1 MKLRVLA
8 ASLTLVC
15 GGHAAT
21 PAAEDTTVERR
32 IHAPSPGGDGVYG
45 RFDGSLDF
53 GVSAGVELEDEEP
66 RAVLRISGHYWW
78 TAGAY
83 LRYSDGFGGN
93 DRRPLRVL
101 STGIDLR
108 PLFLPR
114 FALDLQ
120 QGPAFVDLLLDS
132 LSLSAGA
139 YLARPDDAAFADE
152 RGFDLG
158 VGGGVPL
165 LAEASGPWLEA
176 RAERRFADRADGA
189 WLFTLSVAY
198 RTLILPT
205 EPDR

>member
-1 MKLRVLA
+1 MKRGVLA
-8 ASLTLVC
+8 ASLVLVC
-15 GGHAAT
+15 SGRTAT
-21 PAAEDTTVERR
+21 AAAEDTTIERR
-32 IHAPSPGGDGVYG
+32 VHAPSPGDDGVYG
-45 RFDGSLDF
+45 RFDGSVDL
-53 GVSAGVELEDEEP
+53 GLSAGVELEDEEP
-66 RAVLRISGHYWW
+66 RAALRISGHYWW

-83 LRYSDGFGGN
+83 LRYADGFGSN

-101 STGIDLR
+101 STGIDVR

-120 QGPAFVDLLLDS
+120 QGPAFLDLLLDS

-158 VGGGVPL
+158 VGCGVPL

-176 RAERRFADRADGA
+176 RAERRFADRAEGA

-205 EPDR
+205 EPAR